1 LARLAEDEART
12 GGRVQNK
19 LRAIFNP
26 RFVVPTLLS
35 AAFLA
40 FLLTFANSGEV
51 GDELKRA
58 VAEAWLPAFLLAVVY
73 LAAKLIQWRIYL
85 GRLGLRPS
93 WQELL
98 VPYAGGEMGNSL
110 PLGVYLE
117 NYLLKGTTGSGVGR
131 SAAATTWML
140 ITEIVTCLV
149 ALIALDVPGWPWVRP
164 LAAFLLVGMLAVGYV
179 LFRTRFVNGWLGHWH
194 PDQRGLRSMRAGVLE
209 FVEGS
214 HRLFS
219 WHTFVYG
226 LPLTAIYLGA
236 QATILFVVGNVLIAP
251 TDPWSWGDAVAA
263 YAFSLVIVLLIPVLP
278 HLGSVE
284 VSGLG
289 VMLQYGISKNLAVGG
304 FLALRLLA
312 TGTIILVCSL
322 ILVALHREVG
332 LTFRRLARVRKPGKK
347 GYGDDDYMCQGG
359 FTEGVW
365 NPERKTCDQEAEA
378 SSSS

>member
-1 LARLAEDEART
+1 MQET
-12 GGRVQNK
+12 

-26 RFVVPTLLS
+26 RIVIPTLLS

-51 GDELKRA
+51 GDELLQA
-58 VAEAWLPAFLLAVVY
+58 VAAVWLPSLILAVVY
-73 LAAKLIQWRIYL
+73 LAAKLLQWRIYL
-85 GRLGLRPS
+85 GRLGLKPG

-117 NYLLKGTTGSGVGR
+117 NYLLKGSTGSGVGR

-149 ALIALDVPGWPWVRP
+149 ALMALGVPDWPWVRP
-164 LAAFLLVGMLAVGYV
+164 LAAFLFVGMLLVGFL
-179 LFRTRFVNGWLGHWH
+179 LFRTRLICGRLERWQPTQGWL
-194 PDQRGLRSMRAGVLE
+194 RAIRAGIID
-209 FVEGS
+209 FVDGS

-251 TDPWSWGDAVAA
+251 SDSWSWTYATAA
-263 YAFSLVIVLLIPVLP
+263 YAFSLVIVLLIPALP
-278 HLGSVE
+278 HLGSME
-284 VSGLG
+284 ISGLG
-289 VMLQYGISKNLAVGG
+289 VMLQYGISKNLAVGS
-304 FLALRLLA
+304 FLSLRLLS
-312 TGTIILVCSL
+312 TGPILLVCG
-322 ILVALHREVG
+322 LVMIVLHHEVG
-332 LTFRRLARVRKPGKK
+332 VTFRRLARMRKPGKK
-347 GYGDDDYMCQGG
+347 GYSGEDYMCPDG
-359 FTEGVW
+359 FTGEVW
-365 NPERKTCDQEAEA
+365 KRDREPRDQEAEA
-378 SSSS
+378 SSSG